1 MVCFSGD
8 AGEANWRVVDS
19 EVDEMPVIM
28 TILSDVLALAVVEPG
43 PEIRNRI
50 STYNIHRFFSQRNTI
65 SLQFFASTRTIS
77 V

>member
-1 MVCFSGD
+1 MGCFSGD

-19 EVDEMPVIM
+19 EVHEMPVFM
-28 TILSDVLALAVVEPG
+28 KILSAVLAMAVVDLG
-43 PEIRNRI
+43 LEIRNRI
-50 STYNIHRFFSQRNTI
+50 STYNIHCIFSQRNTI